1 MATAQIARP
10 IPHVVRRSRINS
22 ATRLCGV
29 SIWRAIAVGV
39 SVAVLAILME
49 SSVLFTA
56 ATERG
61 PQLTAETAS
70 RGLTIPDQA
79 MLAAGPIPWCLPQPR
94 DAAAMWIHR

>member
-1 MATAQIARP
+1 MATAQIAHP
-10 IPHVVRRSRINS
+10 MPHVVRRSRTNS
-22 ATRLCGV
+22 ASRLCGV

-61 PQLTAETAS
+61 PQLTAEPAS
-70 RGLTIPDQA
+70 HSLAIPDAA
-79 MLAAGPIPWCLPQPR
+79 MFAAGPIP
-94 DAAAMWIHR
+94 